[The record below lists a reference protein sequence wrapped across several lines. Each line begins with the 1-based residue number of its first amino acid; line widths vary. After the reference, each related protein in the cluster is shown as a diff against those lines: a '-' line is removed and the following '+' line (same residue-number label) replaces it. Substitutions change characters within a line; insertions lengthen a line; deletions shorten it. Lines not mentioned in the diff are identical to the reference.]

1 MDVYHKVLVKLFEAT
16 GGRDTQTV
24 DLKELVKS
32 EGFLGNY
39 NEIFQLLSGKG
50 WIAETTRADAVKITH
65 WGVKEAR
72 KSKSGV
78 PDNSLAVKREANKMV
93 SSAKELL
100 ILLEEFAYDRSME
113 NLKQVEKK
121 IGELNSSIGKL
132 KEDI

>member
-24 DLKELVKS
+24 DLKELVKN

-39 NEIFQLLSGKG
+39 NDIFQLLSGNG

-65 WGVKEAR
+65 WGVKEAK

-78 PDNSLAVKREANKMV
+78 PDKSFAVKRETNKML

-100 ILLEEFAYDRSME
+100 ILIDEFASDTTTG
-113 NLKQVEKK
+113 NLAQVEKK
-121 IGELNSSIGKL
+121 LDEVNSAIDKL
-132 KEDI
+132 KQDI

>member
-39 NEIFQLLSGKG
+39 NDIFQLLSGNG

-65 WGVKEAR
+65 WGVKEAK

-78 PDNSLAVKREANKMV
+78 PDNSLAVKREANKMI
-93 SSAKELL
+93 SSAKELV
-100 ILLEEFAYDRSME
+100 ILLEEFASDMSKE
-113 NLKQVEKK
+113 NMKQVEKK
-121 IGELNSSIGKL
+121 FDEIYSAIDKL
-132 KEDI
+132 KAGI

>member
-1 MDVYHKVLVKLFEAT
+1 MDVYHKVLVKVFEAT

-39 NEIFQLLSGKG
+39 NDIFQLLSGKG

-65 WGVKEAR
+65 WGVKEAQ

-78 PDNSLAVKREANKMV
+78 PDNSLAVKREANKTV
-93 SSAKELL
+93 SSAKELV
-100 ILLEEFAYDRSME
+100 ILLEEFASDMSKE

-121 IGELNSSIGKL
+121 FAEINSAIGKL
-132 KEDI
+132 KVDI

>member
-24 DLKELVKS
+24 DLKELVKR

-39 NEIFQLLSGKG
+39 NDIFQLLSGKG

-65 WGVKEAR
+65 WGVKEAK

-78 PDNSLAVKREANKMV
+78 PDNSLLNKREVNKMV
-93 SSAKELL
+93 SSGKELV
-100 ILLEEFAYDRSME
+100 IMLEEFAFDISQE
-113 NLKQVEKK
+113 NLKQVERKIAELNSA
-121 IGELNSSIGKL
+121 IGEL
-132 KEDI
+132 KEKI